1 MAKVEPCVSYV
12 TSLALDGKLGF
23 QYQKLF
29 NYYSVPLSRSQVQ
42 LDSC

>member
-23 QYQKLF
+23 QYQELF
-29 NYYSVPLSRSQVQ
+29 TSHWVGHKSN
-42 LDSC
+42 